1 MTSWRVQ
8 CNKDYH
14 YAPVLT
20 TPLQKVAEYLPSSW
34 LNSLAPDPPVVQ
46 RVYCKNHYHC
56 TLMVTTPHTK
66 KLLTFF
72 PPSET

>member
-34 LNSLAPDPPVVQ
+34 LNKQGYTVKIIITVRLW
-46 RVYCKNHYHC
+46 
-56 TLMVTTPHTK
+56 
-66 KLLTFF
+66 
-72 PPSET
+72 

>member
-20 TPLQKVAEYLPSSW
+20 TPLQKVAKYLPSSR
-34 LNSLAPDPPVVQ
+34 LNSLATRSSCSSEVKL
-46 RVYCKNHYHC
+46 KNIKVEG
-56 TLMVTTPHTK
+56 MP
-66 KLLTFF
+66 
-72 PPSET
+72 